1 MASEG
6 PGSGGLAVPFPGL
19 LPPPRAFSSSS
30 PPPGDPGCHR
40 PRPTPPPDAPCSACT
55 HSGVSLP
62 PDLPATSP
70 RGGSEG

>member
-30 PPPGDPGCHR
+30 PPAIPAATAPV
-40 PRPTPPPDAPCSACT
+40 PPPPPDAPCSACT